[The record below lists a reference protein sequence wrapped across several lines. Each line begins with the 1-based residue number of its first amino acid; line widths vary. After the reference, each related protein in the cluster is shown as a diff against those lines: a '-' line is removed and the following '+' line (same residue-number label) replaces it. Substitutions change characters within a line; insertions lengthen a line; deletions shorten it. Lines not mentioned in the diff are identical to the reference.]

1 MSIYIKK
8 EYLMGS
14 VIVSLL
20 PFIIGSAVVPIQ
32 IIIDILLLKSP
43 RQGLLKASAYV
54 GGMTTL
60 RLLQGLIFGLILTN
74 STAASTDEAGGK
86 SPIILTLLLVLGI
99 FLLITAYRLWRK
111 EDDPDAPP
119 PKWLTMIDSLTPLKA
134 FGIGFGL
141 LLIGAKFWVF
151 TLGAIGVIGQAQ
163 LGQPSSTIAFL
174 LFVLLAESLLLLPI
188 LVRIIIPDRSKALLE
203 SVSSWLSKYNRQ
215 IMIVVSLIF
224 GVLFLYQGI
233 SGLLLK

>member
-1 MSIYIKK
+1 
-8 EYLMGS
+8 MGS
-14 VIVSLL
+14 LFVLL
-20 PFIIGSAVVPIQ
+20 VPLIIGSALVPIQ

-43 RQGLLKASAYV
+43 RQGLLKAAAYV

-74 STAASTDEAGGK
+74 SAASSTEEGGGK
-86 SPIILTLLLVLGI
+86 SPIVLTLLLVLGV
-99 FLLITAYRLWRK
+99 FLLITAYRVWRK

-134 FGIGFGL
+134 FGIGFGM

-163 LGQPSSTIAFL
+163 LGQPSSTVAYL
-174 LFVLLAESLLLLPI
+174 LFVLLAELLLLLPI
-188 LVRIIIPDRSKALLE
+188 LIRVIIPKQSITLLE
-203 SVSSWLSKYNRQ
+203 QISAWLTRYNRP
-215 IMIVVSLIF
+215 IMILVSLIF
-224 GVLFLYQGI
+224 GLLFLYQGA
-233 SGLLLK
+233 SGLLNM

>member
-1 MSIYIKK
+1 
-8 EYLMGS
+8 MGALL
-14 VIVSLL
+14 ISLS

-43 RQGLLKASAYV
+43 RQGLLRATAYV

-74 STAASTDEAGGK
+74 SAAASAEESGGK
-86 SPIILTLLLVLGI
+86 SPIVLTLLLVLGL
-99 FLLITAYRLWRK
+99 FLLITAYRMWRK

-119 PKWLTMIDSLTPLKA
+119 PRWLIMIDSLTPLKA

-151 TLGAIGVIGQAQ
+151 TLGAIGVIGTAQ
-163 LGQPSSTIAFL
+163 LGQPSSTIVYL

-188 LVRIIIPDRSKALLE
+188 LVRVILPKQSKTLLDQ
-203 SVSSWLSKYNRQ
+203 VSEWLTRYNRP
-215 IMIVVSLIF
+215 IVIVISLVF
-224 GVLFLYQGI
+224 GLLFLYQGA
-233 SGLLLK
+233 SGLLNL

>member
-1 MSIYIKK
+1 VGALII
-8 EYLMGS
+8 
-14 VIVSLL
+14 SLL

-32 IIIDILLLKSP
+32 IIIVILLLKTP
-43 RQGLLKASAYV
+43 RQGLLKASTYV

-74 STAASTDEAGGK
+74 NTAVSTHEASGK
-86 SPIILTLLLVLGI
+86 SPIVLTLLLILGI
-99 FLLITAYRLWRK
+99 ILLITAYRLWRK

-119 PKWLTMIDSLTPLKA
+119 PKWLTMIDGLTPIKA

-151 TLGAIGVIGQAQ
+151 TLGALGVIGEAS

-174 LFVLLAESLLLLPI
+174 LFVLLAESLLLIPI
-188 LVRIIIPDRSKALLE
+188 LVRIIIPGRSKVFLDE
-203 SVSSWLSKYNRQ
+203 VSDWLNRHNRA
-215 IMIVVSLIF
+215 IMIAVSLVF

-233 SGLLLK
+233 SGLL

>member
-1 MSIYIKK
+1 
-8 EYLMGS
+8 MGS
-14 VIVSLL
+14 LFVLL
-20 PFIIGSAVVPIQ
+20 VPLIIGSALVPIQ

-43 RQGLLKASAYV
+43 RQGLLKAAAYV

-74 STAASTDEAGGK
+74 SAASSTEEGGGK
-86 SPIILTLLLVLGI
+86 SPIVLTLLLVLGV
-99 FLLITAYRLWRK
+99 FLLITAYRVWRK

-134 FGIGFGL
+134 FGIGFGM

-163 LGQPSSTIAFL
+163 LGQPSSTVAYL
-174 LFVLLAESLLLLPI
+174 LFVLLAELLLLLPI
-188 LVRIIIPDRSKALLE
+188 LIRVIIPKQSITLLE
-203 SVSSWLSKYNRQ
+203 QISAWLTHYNRP
-215 IMIVVSLIF
+215 IMILVSLIF
-224 GVLFLYQGI
+224 GLLFLYQGA
-233 SGLLLK
+233 SGLLNM

>member
-1 MSIYIKK
+1 
-8 EYLMGS
+8 MGALF
-14 VIVSLL
+14 VSLVPL
-20 PFIIGSAVVPIQ
+20 IIGSAVVPVQ

-43 RQGLLKASAYV
+43 RQGLLKAAAYV

-74 STAASTDEAGGK
+74 SAASSTEEGGGK
-86 SPIILTLLLVLGI
+86 SPIVLTLLLVLGV
-99 FLLITAYRLWRK
+99 FLLITAYRVWRK

-134 FGIGFGL
+134 FGIGFGM

-163 LGQPSSTIAFL
+163 LGQPSSTVAFL

-188 LVRIIIPDRSKALLE
+188 VIRIIIPEGSKSLLE
-203 SVSSWLSKYNRQ
+203 TISAWLTRYNRP
-215 IMIVVSLIF
+215 IMILVSLIF
-224 GVLFLYQGI
+224 GLLFLYQGA
-233 SGLLLK
+233 SGLLNM

>member
-1 MSIYIKK
+1 
-8 EYLMGS
+8 MGTTF
-14 VIVSLL
+14 VSLVPL
-20 PFIIGSAVVPIQ
+20 IIGSALVPIQ

-43 RQGLLKASAYV
+43 RQGLLKAAAYV

-74 STAASTDEAGGK
+74 SAASSTEEGGGK
-86 SPIILTLLLVLGI
+86 SPIVLTLLLLLGV
-99 FLLITAYRLWRK
+99 FLLITAYRVWRK

-134 FGIGFGL
+134 FGIGFGM

-163 LGQPSSTIAFL
+163 LGQPSSTIAYL
-174 LFVLLAESLLLLPI
+174 LFVLLAELLLLLPI
-188 LVRIIIPDRSKALLE
+188 LIRVIIPKQSITLLE
-203 SVSSWLSKYNRQ
+203 QISAWLTRYNRP
-215 IMIVVSLIF
+215 IMILVSLIF
-224 GVLFLYQGI
+224 GLLFLYQGA
-233 SGLLLK
+233 SGLLNM